1 MCKRP
6 NLLLSISVLLV
17 SALIVTFGVVDV
29 ELESGSH
36 FGLGLPAQVPL
47 LFAAIFAA
55 LVGAFYL
62 KRSWSELEKGMAGAI
77 QVSIQAIVIL
87 VLVGCLVGSW
97 IQSGVVA
104 TMIYYGLE
112 VMTPR
117 YFYLA
122 SLIISVVVAIATGC
136 CWTTSSPV
144 GVALIGISAGLG
156 LPLPIT
162 AGAYFG
168 DKISPLSDTTNLA
181 PAVAGSEL
189 FEHVKAMMWSTVP
202 TLLITALIAFMMG
215 DSAQGSDGGRIAL
228 IQSMMRAEFN
238 ISLWAFIPPMVIIVM
253 AFMKI
258 PAIPGIVSGIMASL
272 VISLVRG
279 STPHEALE
287 VMFSG
292 YVPEYLGTFAEAATP
307 EAMQEITGAFT
318 QAFTAGS
325 PALNVTADVFSN
337 VGGLLTQLFTRGGMT
352 SMLETICLIV
362 VALSLGGIMEVCGFL
377 DVILDA
383 LMRHVKSVTGL
394 IGSVLASAFM
404 ANVFLSEQYLSIIVP
419 GRMFKRAFEERT
431 WPNGKKLAPV
441 MLSRS
446 LEDSGTMTSVLVP
459 WNTCGVYVS
468 SVLGVATL
476 DYLPYCFMNWLNPI
490 VALAMTALGLGIVWK
505 NEEAQENVFI
515 PEAAVVE

>member
-6 NLLLSISVLLV
+6 GLLLSIFVLLV

-36 FGLGLPAQVPL
+36 FGFGLPAQVPL
-47 LFAAIFAA
+47 LFATIFAA
-55 LVGAFYL
+55 LVGSFYL
-62 KRSWSELEKGMAGAI
+62 KVSWKDLEKGMAGAI
-77 QVSIQAIVIL
+77 QVSIQAIIIL
-87 VLVGCLVGSW
+87 ILVGCLVGSW

-122 SLIISVVVAIATGC
+122 SLIISVVVALATGC
-136 CWTTSSPV
+136 CWTTSSTV

-162 AGAYFG
+162 AGFVISGAYFG

-181 PAVAGSEL
+181 PAVSGSEL
-189 FEHVKAMMWSTVP
+189 FEHVRAMMITTIP
-202 TLLITALIAFMMG
+202 TLLITAVIAFMMG
-215 DSAQGSDGGRIAL
+215 NTAQGSDGGRIAL
-228 IQSMMRAEFN
+228 IQGMMRAEFN
-238 ISLWAFIPPMVIIVM
+238 ISLWAFIPPMIILTM
-253 AFMKI
+253 AMMKI
-258 PAIPGIVSGIMASL
+258 SAIPGIVAGITGSL
-272 VISLVRG
+272 ILSLVRG
-279 STPHEALE
+279 STAHETLE
-287 VMFSG
+287 VLFSG
-292 YVPEYLGTFAEAATP
+292 YVPEYLETFSKAVTP
-307 EAMQEITGAFT
+307 EAMNEILATFSS
-318 QAFTAGS
+318 AFTAETT
-325 PALNVTADVFSN
+325 VTSEVFSQ

-352 SMLETICLIV
+352 SMLETVCLIV

-377 DVILDA
+377 DVILDS
-383 LMRHVKSVTGL
+383 LMRHVKTVSGM
-394 IGSVLASAFM
+394 IASVLASAFL

-431 WPNGKKLAPV
+431 WKDGKKLAPV

-476 DYLPYCFMNWLNPI
+476 DYLPYCFMNWLNPL
-490 VALAMTALGLGIVWK
+490 VAFALTALGIGIIWRK
-505 NEEAQENVFI
+505 DDPEEA
-515 PEAAVVE
+515 A